1 MHVMSNAA
9 NRLVVSAQLK
19 IRNNRDTAIAREIQG
34 SVDALLAEFDRLRG
48 LLLTLQRNPNEI
60 LAG

>member
-19 IRNNRDTAIAREIQG
+19 IRNNRDSAIAREIQG

-48 LLLTLQRNPNEI
+48 LLLTLQHNPSEV